1 MTAMLDA
8 TMARWAEAKVAE
20 GVAQGIE
27 QGKAQ
32 GIEQGVAQGIEQG
45 VAQGRM
51 EMFGQLVTFRFG
63 AGVAA
68 QATALLANVSGDL
81 PSDASKWLLGSETP
95 AALLARL
102 RAMPPAAGNGA
113 PQGA

>member
-20 GVAQGIE
+20 GVAQGLEQSKALGLE

-32 GIEQGVAQGIEQG
+32 GRV
-45 VAQGRM
+45 
-51 EMFGQLVTFRFG
+51 EMFRQLVAVRFD

-68 QATALLANVSGDL
+68 QATALLG
-81 PSDASKWLLGSETP
+81 
-95 AALLARL
+95 RL
-102 RAMPPAAGNGA
+102 RASASATGSGAAD
-113 PQGA
+113 